1 MLCPSYIRAMFL
13 ATCDQKSRRKY
24 YAKAGI
30 QDRQL
35 DRSMIHKSKH
45 WMLNMNNTLLTSFY
59 RLLDCQI
66 ELKPSNKGHY

>member
-1 MLCPSYIRAMFL
+1 MFL

-45 WMLNMNNTLLTSFY
+45 WNGASKTPDWRGDIGACAATDGRVSSA
-59 RLLDCQI
+59 RGDASVGTI
-66 ELKPSNKGHY
+66 VG